1 MWVKAVRIYREVVVK
16 AQHLILKERIEVPE
30 SAAPAILLPT
40 GLAAVKKD
48 RLPRL
53 AITAVA
59 LAHLALIGAAIT
71 HTTQYRPLDIINPA
85 EQTSVQVTMVE
96 MPQPE
101 PPPQPQAATE
111 TPALL
116 TAENSEREVAQSE
129 PAPPMPAPAAPPI
142 QPKPKPKPKP
152 TPKIEPKPKPVRE
165 APRPVSEEKSSPVQ
179 NARVADKTA
188 IPATAKGEMLKSAPN
203 ATPKMVSTVGCMVP
217 APDYPRKAKRLREEG
232 EVLIRLT
239 INANGTLGRSE
250 VARSSGHEDLDQA
263 AMAAVS
269 GIRCNPYLENGQ
281 PISVMTVQPVT
292 FKLSR

>member
-1 MWVKAVRIYREVVVK
+1 MK
-16 AQHLILKERIEVPE
+16 AQHLILKERIEVPR
-30 SAAPAILLPT
+30 SAAPAMLLPA
-40 GLAAVKKD
+40 GPAAAKKD
-48 RLPRL
+48 RLPQL
-53 AITAVA
+53 TMASVA
-59 LAHLALIGAAIT
+59 LIHLALIGAAIT

-101 PPPQPQAATE
+101 PPPEPQAATE

-116 TAENSEREVAQSE
+116 TAENSEREVTQGE
-129 PAPPMPAPAAPPI
+129 PASPVPAPAMPAAA
-142 QPKPKPKPKP
+142 KPKPKPKP
-152 TPKIEPKPKPVRE
+152 TPQIVPKSKPVRE
-165 APRPVSEEKSSPVQ
+165 AARPTSEEKSSPVQ
-179 NARVADKTA
+179 NAKVADKTA
-188 IPATAKGEMLKSAPN
+188 IPATAKGEMLKSVPN

-239 INANGTLGRSE
+239 INANGTLGRGE
-250 VARSSGHEDLDQA
+250 VARSSGYEDLDQA

-281 PISVMTVQPVT
+281 AIAVMTVQPVT